1 MPWRGT
7 GAQRCVPLGGE
18 PMTIEGDDRVWHQ
31 WLMITVGSVLFVA
44 ISAAQGWLQVVV
56 SADRTWISVLI
67 LMLLVMTTA
76 WAGWRAR
83 QLVHHLRL
91 CQRTPPPASEFARWQ
106 DTLIGPHAGGWFV
119 TGLVVRLGLLGTVI
133 GFMLML
139 NSLRSV
145 ETLDAGDVGG
155 LIRLLGEGM
164 GVSLTT
170 TLSGLIASISMGLQ
184 MLALDRAAERLIA
197 QLPRRSD
204 PA

>member
-1 MPWRGT
+1 
-7 GAQRCVPLGGE
+7 
-18 PMTIEGDDRVWHQ
+18 MTIEGDDRVWHQ

-67 LMLLVMTTA
+67 LMLLVMTTV

-83 QLVHHLRL
+83 QLVHYLRR
-91 CQRTPPPASEFARWQ
+91 CQHTPPPASEFARWQ

>member
-1 MPWRGT
+1 MPWPGT
-7 GAQRCVPLGGE
+7 GARRSAPLVGD
-18 PMTIEGDDRVWHQ
+18 PVSIEGDDRVWHQ

-67 LMLLVMTTA
+67 LMLLVMTTV

-83 QLVHHLRL
+83 QLVHYLRR
-91 CQRTPPPASEFARWQ
+91 CQHAPPPASEFARWQ